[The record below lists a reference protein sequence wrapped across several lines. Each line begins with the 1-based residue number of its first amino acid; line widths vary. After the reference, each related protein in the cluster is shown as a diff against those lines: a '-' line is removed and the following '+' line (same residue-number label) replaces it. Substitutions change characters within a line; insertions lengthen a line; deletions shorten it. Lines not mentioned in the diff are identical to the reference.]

1 MAAPSASASLNAT
14 TFSPG
19 EQMLLTVTY
28 SDPDTQQV
36 TVTVVVTD
44 SKGNSS
50 NPVKVNAVI
59 DPLTVTVSDD
69 SGRTWARVSDTG
81 SVAVFRAVA

>member
-1 MAAPSASASLNAT
+1 MAVPTASASLNAT
-14 TFSPG
+14 TYSPG

-28 SDPDTQQV
+28 GDPDTQQV

-50 NPVKVNAVI
+50 NPVKVSAVI
-59 DPLTVTVSDD
+59 DPLTVTVTDD
-69 SGRTWARVSDTG
+69 SARAWTKVSDTG
-81 SVAVFRAVA
+81 SVAVYRSVA

>member
-59 DPLTVTVSDD
+59 DPLTVTVTDD
-69 SGRTWARVSDTG
+69 SGRTWTRVSDTG